1 MKRLV
6 IPGRTKF
13 VALEVAIALLV
24 AATVG
29 GSAFGEW
36 GSVYLG
42 ALLAVMIVVAN
53 LMYDITIAPMR
64 TPLAPRRAD
73 DFET

>member
-13 VALEVAIALLV
+13 VALEVAVALLL

-53 LMYDITIAPMR
+53 LMYDIAAAPER
-64 TPLAPRRAD
+64 TTFVSRRAD
-73 DFET
+73 EFDL

>member
-6 IPGRTKF
+6 IPGRTKV
-13 VALEVAIALLV
+13 VALEVAVALCL

-53 LMYDITIAPMR
+53 LMYDIAALPIT
-64 TPLAPRRAD
+64 TPFTPRQAD
-73 DFET
+73 DFDA